1 MGSDIS
7 SASAFLRGT
16 EAEVIPR
23 YGGLQGSTYSSAT
36 LMGAEACQETGVL
49 GCVIRMGGQWGDQ
62 S

>member
-1 MGSDIS
+1 MGISWVAEELMGSDIS

-36 LMGAEACQETGVL
+36 LMGAEA
-49 GCVIRMGGQWGDQ
+49 
-62 S
+62 